1 MDEAETVL
9 SVRDLSHAYVP
20 ERPVLSGISLSLA
33 RGNTVAVQ
41 GPSGVGKTTLLE
53 IMGTMRTPTSGEVHL
68 MGESVYEVDLARR
81 AGLRGR
87 WLGFVFQ
94 EALLLP
100 DLTIWENCRLAVVL
114 ADEEGNPGGVRAR
127 FEELMAAVGLDPDRA
142 DDRPSELSTG
152 ERQRL
157 AMVRSLMHRPSVLIA
172 DEPTGNLDPS
182 SGGRLVDLLLELG
195 DRSGAAV
202 LVATHDPG
210 VAKSLSCVYRMEAGQ
225 LNLSSGSPPGS
236 S

>member
-1 MDEAETVL
+1 MGEDEVVL
-9 SVRDLSHAYVP
+9 SVRDLEHAYDP
-20 ERPVLSGISLSLA
+20 ERPVLQGITLRLA
-33 RGNTVAVQ
+33 RGDTVAVQ

-53 IMGTMRTPTSGEVHL
+53 IMGTMRQPGSGEVKL

-81 AGLRGR
+81 AALRGR

-100 DLTIWENCRLAVVL
+100 DLTLWENCRLAVVL
-114 ADEEGNPGGVRAR
+114 AGGEGERKDVRAR
-127 FEELMAAVGLDPDRA
+127 FEELMRAVGLDPERGDE
-142 DDRPSELSTG
+142 RPSRLSSG

-157 AMVRSLMHRPSVLIA
+157 AMVRSLMHRPAVLIA
-172 DEPTGNLDPS
+172 DEPTGNLDPTS
-182 SGGRLVDLLLELG
+182 SGRLVDLLLELG

-210 VAKSLSCVYRMEAGQ
+210 VAKSLSRVYRMDQGR
-225 LNLSSGSPPGS
+225 LTLSSDSPSGPP
-236 S
+236 